1 MAKRVVVLGAGYGG
15 VKTAL
20 TLAEDSRDTETD
32 ITLVNKHSY
41 HQFITELHESATG
54 FLDNNDIRVAL
65 KEIFGD
71 TRVKLVKDTVV
82 RIIPKE
88 NKVVMEQETLEY
100 DYLIV
105 GLGSEPE
112 YFDIPGLEQHSMTLR
127 SLNSAKLIKTR
138 IENNFANFK
147 ANPQKT
153 ELLNVVVG
161 GAGFTGIELTGELAD
176 WLSQLAEQYDLPE
189 NAYSLICIEASSSI
203 LKGSDKYLIDN
214 SYRVLQEKGV
224 RIITGVPIEEVTEN
238 QVKMDSGETIKTK
251 AFIWTGGIRA
261 NNVVTQAGFAA
272 SVRGRASVNK
282 YLQSV
287 DYPNVYLIGDNAF
300 ITTPDTGEVMGPT
313 AQVAIQS
320 GHIAALNV
328 LAEIRGT
335 DLAVFHPR
343 ELGRVV
349 SLGRKAAVGK
359 IGTKIKPKGR
369 IGSLVKQ
376 AIQWKYLYSI
386 GGFRLVAKKL
396 LK

>member
-1 MAKRVVVLGAGYGG
+1 MAKRAVVLGAGYGG
-15 VKTAL
+15 VKSAL
-20 TLAEDSRDTETD
+20 TLAEESRDTETD

-54 FLDNNDIRVAL
+54 YLDNNDIRVSL
-65 KEIFGD
+65 EEIFGD

-82 RIIPKE
+82 RIIPRD
-88 NKVVMEQETLEY
+88 NKVVMENETLEY
-100 DYLIV
+100 DYLVV

-127 SLNSAKLIKTR
+127 SLNSAKLIKAR
-138 IENNFANFK
+138 IENNFATYK
-147 ANPQKT
+147 TNPIKRH
-153 ELLNVVVG
+153 LLTVVVG
-161 GAGFTGIELTGELAD
+161 GAGFTGIEMTGEMAD
-176 WLSQLAEQYDLPE
+176 WLPQLAEQYDLSAA
-189 NAYSLICIEASSSI
+189 AYSLICIEASSSI
-203 LKGSDKYLIDN
+203 LKGSDKHLIDN

-224 RIITGVPIEEVTEN
+224 RIITGVAIEEVTEN
-238 QVKMDSGETIKTK
+238 EIRLDSGETIKTN

-320 GHIAALNV
+320 GHVAALNV

-335 DLAVFHPR
+335 DPVVFHPR
-343 ELGRVV
+343 EMGRVV
-349 SLGRKAAVGK
+349 SLGRKVAVGK
-359 IGTKIKPKGR
+359 IGNKIKPKGR
-369 IGSLVKQ
+369 IGGLMKQ

-386 GGFRLVAKKL
+386 GGFRLVAKKF